1 MVYDR
6 VYTPAGKYCRRAPP
20 LHFLTKI
27 VSGVLTGTDPGER
40 YIEKSGKFARS
51 EPSFLRNFAATAGRF
66 IDAERFLSGQSA
78 WDKTLP
84 ADRSIYGPGRRR
96 EGRAWEGEPG
106 DGGYNMGYRGGP
118 TPGGEQGPSFYYP
131 GSHRGSQPS
140 LLSVRFSAT
149 LFLSSLSPVSFR
161 ETFSLPPPCSLLF
174 FLLLFLLYFLLYI
187 LPTPVLLLLPSFF
200 PPSSPSTPIVVSI
213 LFPSV
218 FRFIRFRT
226 SFSRSFPPVC
236 RRADRCEYFYEIIFF
251 GMNGAR
257 DSERMR

>member
-27 VSGVLTGTDPGER
+27 VSAVLTGTDPGDS

-51 EPSFLRNFAATAGRF
+51 EPSFLRNFAATADRF

-140 LLSVRFSAT
+140 LLVDPPPRFFSSIFS
-149 LFLSSLSPVSFR
+149 LLSLSPVSFR
-161 ETFSLPPPCSLLF
+161 ETFSLPSPCSLLSSSSSSF
-174 FLLLFLLYFLLYI
+174 SSSSSHCPPAF
-187 LPTPVLLLLPSFF
+187 TVL
-200 PPSSPSTPIVVSI
+200 SPSHPSTLPHRRRVHSVS
-213 LFPSV
+213 LCF
-218 FRFIRFRT
+218 
-226 SFSRSFPPVC
+226 SFHMFSDFFRSFPPVC
-236 RRADRCEYFYEIIFF
+236 RRELIDANISTR
-251 GMNGAR
+251 
-257 DSERMR
+257 